1 MTVPMTVIK
10 IWVSDAEGVRIFF
23 VHTIVNTKPS
33 VDNNNCPLP
42 KQCNILFRLRTFS
55 FLRLYI
61 FHLFAFFSIFLFL
74 HWKCLTPPSH
84 FPLYPVLLD
93 LSGRKLVSCLLFVNV
108 VNSVRF
114 NITSHDSFSIFSCSV
129 FQRNYS
135 PRATDK
141 VSISLSIGH
150 VGHIKYS

>member
-1 MTVPMTVIK
+1 MWT
-10 IWVSDAEGVRIFF
+10 
-23 VHTIVNTKPS
+23 TIIALYQ
-33 VDNNNCPLP
+33 NNVT
-42 KQCNILFRLRTFS
+42 FSSLRTFS
-55 FLRLYI
+55 FSRLYI
-61 FHLFAFFSIFLFL
+61 FHPFAFFSIFFIFTLKMFNTL
-74 HWKCLTPPSH
+74 IAFS
-84 FPLYPVLLD
+84 FVPVLLD

-150 VGHIKYS
+150 LGHIKYS

>member
-1 MTVPMTVIK
+1 M
-10 IWVSDAEGVRIFF
+10 
-23 VHTIVNTKPS
+23 
-33 VDNNNCPLP
+33 DNNNCPLP
-42 KQCNILFRLRTFS
+42 KQCNILFTKNFQFFKALYFPSFCILFYFFIFTLKMFNAPIAFS
-55 FLRLYI
+55 FV
-61 FHLFAFFSIFLFL
+61 
-74 HWKCLTPPSH
+74 
-84 FPLYPVLLD
+84 PVLLD

>member
-23 VHTIVNTKPS
+23 VHTMVNTKPS

-42 KQCNILFRLRTFS
+42 KQCNILFTKNFQFFKALHFPSFCILFYFFIFTLKMFNTPIAFS
-55 FLRLYI
+55 FV
-61 FHLFAFFSIFLFL
+61 
-74 HWKCLTPPSH
+74 
-84 FPLYPVLLD
+84 PVLLD

-150 VGHIKYS
+150 LGHIKYS